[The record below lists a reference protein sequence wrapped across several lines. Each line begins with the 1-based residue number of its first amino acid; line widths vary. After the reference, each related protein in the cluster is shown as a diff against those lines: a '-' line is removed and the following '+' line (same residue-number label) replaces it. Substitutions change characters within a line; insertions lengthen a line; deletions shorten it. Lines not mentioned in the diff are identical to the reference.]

1 MNDEHT
7 LEALRRMAAMLP
19 ALEKADP
26 DALTSYSGGAA
37 LSLEGPLQEFHGLA
51 YRGDALLCD
60 FNWGAW
66 QDEAR
71 RILASPET
79 IALADMQTIRQLLTT
94 LVRAEKFASGALA
107 EAVRDKSLL
116 NILRRLGEL
125 TK

>member
-19 ALEKADP
+19 ALEEAAP
-26 DALTSYSGGAA
+26 DALTSYTGGAA
-37 LSLEGPLQEFHGLA
+37 LSLEGPLQKFHGLA
-51 YRGDALLCD
+51 YRGDALLFD
-60 FNWGAW
+60 FDWMSW

-71 RILASPET
+71 RILASPEA
-79 IALADMQTIRQLLTT
+79 IAQADMQTIRQLLTT

-107 EAVRDKSLL
+107 EAVKDKSLL
-116 NILRRLGEL
+116 NVLRRLGEL